1 MEQPLPPSP
10 PKRRRGGALSDE
22 IRILRALVRRV
33 EALADEGRTLG
44 EMLSIVETLARASA
58 HLATLLKAE
67 RQLESGQTMA
77 DLLNQMLD
85 EVIAEMQANGQP
97 AP

>member
-1 MEQPLPPSP
+1 MESPLPPTP
-10 PKRRRGGALSDE
+10 PKRRRADALSDE
-22 IRILRALVRRV
+22 IRLLRTLVRRV
-33 EALADEGRTLG
+33 GALADEGRTLG

-85 EVIAEMQANGQP
+85 EVIAELPHNGQP